1 MKKTRHSFTSF
12 KELKH
17 IMKKAQLAPAGEA
30 PPENK
35 TDDEVFMD
43 AMADVR
49 EIREFRKI
57 PLSKPPGI
65 APRVVKPDNT
75 LDILQE
81 IVSGKRKIRLS
92 DTAEYMEWVS
102 PNMRKDIARKLHQGK
117 FSVQDSIDL
126 HGMNLDEAEEA
137 FHAFFMEA
145 FRRRLFCIKVI
156 HGRGLRS
163 PKGPV
168 LKNALKKWL
177 HGGIRKR
184 IIAYSTAQD
193 CDGGLGATYIILMSK

>member
-1 MKKTRHSFTSF
+1 MSCRRLNARLRTKLHQGRRLTTKYSGMRCQMSRRFGNSE
-12 KELKH
+12 KS
-17 IMKKAQLAPAGEA
+17 PSD
-30 PPENK
+30 PP
-35 TDDEVFMD
+35 
-43 AMADVR
+43 
-49 EIREFRKI
+49 
-57 PLSKPPGI
+57 
-65 APRVVKPDNT
+65 PRIVPRNLKPDNT
-75 LDILQE
+75 LDILRE
-81 IVSGKRKIRLS
+81 IVSGKRRIRLS

-102 PNMRKDIARKLHQGK
+102 PNMRKDIVRRLHQGK

-126 HGMNLDEAEEA
+126 HGLNLDDAEEA

-163 PKGPV
+163 PNGPV

-193 CDGGLGATYIILMSK
+193 CDGGLGATYIILKLK

>member
-1 MKKTRHSFTSF
+1 M
-12 KELKH
+12 L
-17 IMKKAQLAPAGEA
+17 KAQSAPLEEA
-30 PPENK
+30 SPGQR
-35 TDDEVFMD
+35 TDDEIFKD

-57 PLSKPPGI
+57 PLGKPPGI
-65 APRVVKPDNT
+65 TPRAVKPDNT
-75 LDILQE
+75 LDMLQD

-102 PNMRKDIARKLHQGK
+102 PNMRKDIARRLHQGK

-126 HGMNLDEAEEA
+126 HGMTLDEAEEA